1 MNLVSTTTTTKTLLL
16 FPQAWMTIEIK
27 INLTWHV
34 FWQIEINE
42 KRVKCLIKVKFILR
56 IGIICGVCSLVGWWV
71 CACVCVLCE
80 DGSKRNFLFCRL
92 MMSILMWSPENVPR
106 QKKDFVFLFFPF
118 SRTKIYKVLSLSV
131 KHYWTKRRRRRKP
144 YWFDIVLAL
153 FISFVAVCVKNWIDS
168 FWSKRLEA
176 TIRRVVTNMVILI
189 AGSSCLCCW
198 YLLNNQL
205 VASIDKWTTLVV
217 DDWC

>member
-1 MNLVSTTTTTKTLLL
+1 M
-16 FPQAWMTIEIK
+16 WG
-27 INLTWHV
+27 V
-34 FWQIEINE
+34 FAGW
-42 KRVKCLIKVKFILR
+42 
-56 IGIICGVCSLVGWWV
+56 LVGV
-71 CACVCVLCE
+71 CVCVFCVKMVRKEIFFFAVWWWVYWCGLLRTCQ
-80 DGSKRNFLFCRL
+80 DKKKRFRF
-92 MMSILMWSPENVPR
+92 S
-106 QKKDFVFLFFPF
+106 FFPF

-176 TIRRVVTNMVILI
+176 TIRRVVTNMVVLI